1 MNRIRRNL
9 LATALSGTFA
19 AAALLSSGVAHAADI
34 KERSF
39 KFASAQSADHPF
51 SKGGQKFAELV
62 TAKSG
67 GKMKAKLFAGGTL
80 GGDAQVISS
89 LQGGMVDA
97 TFVSPGLLSTM
108 NKDFGIFYLPM
119 AFNDARE
126 ADQVVDGPVG
136 RKLLDKLPEKGLV
149 GLAYWEN
156 GFRSITNSKRPITKW
171 EDLQGLKM
179 RSIQIPIFLDIYNTL
194 GANPVPL
201 AFTELYPALESK
213 AVDGQDNPLPTI
225 ETGRFNEVQKYL
237 SLTRIVYDPLV
248 VLFSKKTWDKLS
260 ADEQKVL
267 VEAAREAT
275 AYQRKVNREAEAAA
289 LKSFNGKGMAVN
301 ELSAGERERLREKLK
316 PVAEGYL
323 KSLDP
328 ALVSEF
334 QAEIAKARATATAAK

>member
-1 MNRIRRNL
+1 MKFLRKTL
-9 LATALSGTFA
+9 LATLVG
-19 AAALLSSGVAHAADI
+19 AALLPLTAAQAADV
-34 KERSF
+34 KERTL
-39 KFASAQSADHPF
+39 KFASAQAADHPF

-89 LQGGMVDA
+89 LQGGTVDA

-108 NKDFGIFYLPM
+108 VKDFGIFYLPM
-119 AFNDARE
+119 AFNDVRE
-126 ADQVVDGPVG
+126 ADQVVDGPFG

-156 GFRSITNSKRPITKW
+156 GFRSITNSKRPINKW

-179 RSIQIPIFLDIYNTL
+179 RSIQIPIFLDIYKAVD
-194 GANPVPL
+194 ANPVPL
-201 AFTELYPALESK
+201 AFTELYAALESK

-225 ETGRFNEVQKYL
+225 ETGRFYEVQKYL

-260 ADEQKVL
+260 ADEQKIL
-267 VEAAREAT
+267 ADAAREAT
-275 AYQRKVNREAEAAA
+275 AYQRQVNREAEAAMVKNVTA
-289 LKSFNGKGMAVN
+289 KGMVVN
-301 ELSAGERERLREKLK
+301 ELSAAERERLRDKLK
-316 PVAEGYL
+316 PVGDNFV
-323 KSLDP
+323 KGLDP
-328 ALVSEF
+328 VLVNEF
-334 QAEIAKARATATAAK
+334 NAELVKARGARTAAK

>member
-1 MNRIRRNL
+1 MNTLRKAL
-9 LATALSGTFA
+9 LATLVG
-19 AAALLSSGVAHAADI
+19 AALLPLANAQAADI
-34 KERSF
+34 KERTL
-39 KFASAQSADHPF
+39 KFASAQAADHPF

-89 LQGGMVDA
+89 LQGGTVDA

-108 NKDFGIFYLPM
+108 VKDFGIFYMPM
-119 AFNDARE
+119 AFSDVRE
-126 ADQVVDGPVG
+126 ADQVVDGPFG

-179 RSIQIPIFLDIYNTL
+179 RSIQIPIFLDIYKAVD
-194 GANPVPL
+194 ANPVPL
-201 AFTELYPALESK
+201 AFTELYAALESK

-225 ETGRFNEVQKYL
+225 ETGRFYEVQKYL

-260 ADEQKVL
+260 VDEQKVL
-267 VEAAREAT
+267 TEAAREAT
-275 AYQRKVNREAEAAA
+275 AYQRQVNREAEASMVKNVTA
-289 LKSFNGKGMAVN
+289 KGMVVN
-301 ELSAGERERLREKLK
+301 ELSAAERERLRDKLK
-316 PVAEGYL
+316 PVGDNFV
-323 KSLDP
+323 KGLDP
-328 ALVSEF
+328 ALVTEF
-334 QAEIAKARATATAAK
+334 NAELAKARGASKTAAAK

>member
-1 MNRIRRNL
+1 MNTLRKAL
-9 LATALSGTFA
+9 LATLVG
-19 AAALLSSGVAHAADI
+19 AALLPFTTAQAADI
-34 KERSF
+34 KERTL
-39 KFASAQSADHPF
+39 KFASAQAADHPF

-89 LQGGMVDA
+89 LQGGTVDA

-108 NKDFGIFYLPM
+108 VKDFGIYYLPM
-119 AFNDARE
+119 AFNDVRE
-126 ADQVVDGPVG
+126 ADQVVDGPFG

-179 RSIQIPIFLDIYNTL
+179 RSIQIPIFLDIYKAVD
-194 GANPVPL
+194 ANPVPL
-201 AFTELYPALESK
+201 AFTELYAALESK

-225 ETGRFNEVQKYL
+225 ETGRFYEVQKYL

-267 VEAAREAT
+267 TEAAREAT
-275 AYQRKVNREAEAAA
+275 AYQRQVNREAEASMVKNVTA
-289 LKSFNGKGMAVN
+289 KGMVVN
-301 ELSAGERERLREKLK
+301 ELSAAERERLRDKLK
-316 PVAEGYL
+316 PVGENFVKG
-323 KSLDP
+323 LDP
-328 ALVSEF
+328 ALVTEF
-334 QAEIAKARATATAAK
+334 NAELAKARGASKTAAAK